1 MAESIDDLKDE
12 IIRLEKELLQSNNQ
26 REVYENGGAKLYY
39 AQQRKMSEMANVLN
53 KYSLESIDIVSKSDA
68 TFERVF
74 KLLEKSESISTAAA
88 GLGAAAGVT
97 GDEKKDTERKP
108 FNDRIAE
115 SRT

>member
-1 MAESIDDLKDE
+1 MTVEE
-12 IIRLEKELLQSNNQ
+12 LQSEIERLKKQ
-26 REVYENGGAKLYY
+26 LEQSEEYRRIYENGGAKLYY

-53 KYSLESIDIVSKSDA
+53 KYSLELIDMVSKSDA

-88 GLGAAAGVT
+88 GLGAAAGIT
-97 GDEKKDTERKP
+97 GNEKADTERKP

-115 SRT
+115 DRR

>member
-1 MAESIDDLKDE
+1 MAETIEDLKEE
-12 IIRLEKELLQSNNQ
+12 IEKLKKQVAIAEAARSI
-26 REVYENGGAKLYY
+26 YENGGAKLYY
-39 AQQRKMSEMANVLN
+39 AQQRKMSEMANVMN
-53 KYSLESIDIVSKSDA
+53 KYSLEGLDMASKSDA

-74 KLLEKSESISTAAA
+74 KLIEKSESISTAAA
-88 GLGAAAGVT
+88 GLGTAAGVT

>member
-1 MAESIDDLKDE
+1 MAESIEEKVV
-12 IIRLEKELLQSNNQ
+12 RLEKELEESNKL
-26 REVYENGGAKLYY
+26 RSIYENGGAKLYY

-53 KYSLESIDIVSKSDA
+53 KYSLESMDMVSKSDA

-97 GDEKKDTERKP
+97 GNEEKDTTKSTFLDTLAIKR
-108 FNDRIAE
+108 D
-115 SRT
+115 

>member
-1 MAESIDDLKDE
+1 MAESTLEEQILLLKKQ
-12 IIRLEKELLQSNNQ
+12 LEESESLRK
-26 REVYENGGAKLYY
+26 VYENGGAKLYY
-39 AQQRKMSEMANVLN
+39 SLQRKQSEMANALN
-53 KYSLESIDIVSKSDA
+53 KYNLESLDMVSKSDA

-74 KLLEKSESISTAAA
+74 KLLEKSETISSAAKVLGETA
-88 GLGAAAGVT
+88 GIT

>member
-1 MAESIDDLKDE
+1 MDLTIDELKE
-12 IIRLEKELLQSNNQ
+12 KIALLEKQLFVSEET
-26 REVYENGGAKLYY
+26 RKVYENGGAKLYY
-39 AQQRKMSEMANVLN
+39 AQQRKMSEMANVMN
-53 KYSLESIDIVSKSDA
+53 KYSLEGLDMASKSDA

-74 KLLEKSESISTAAA
+74 KLIEKSESISVAAA

-115 SRT
+115 SRS

>member
-1 MAESIDDLKDE
+1 MSESIEEK
-12 IIRLEKELLQSNNQ
+12 IVRLEKELEKSNKQ

-53 KYSLESIDIVSKSDA
+53 KYSLESMDMVSKSDA

-88 GLGAAAGVT
+88 GLGASAGVT
-97 GDEKKDTERKP
+97 GDEKKDLERKP

-115 SRT
+115 SRS

>member
-1 MAESIDDLKDE
+1 MAEDIQELQSE
-12 IIRLEKELLQSNNQ
+12 IIRLKKELEQSNVL

-53 KYSLESIDIVSKSDA
+53 KYSLESMDMVSKSDA

-97 GDEKKDTERKP
+97 GDEKKDLERKP

>member
-1 MAESIDDLKDE
+1 MAETIEELQEENERLKKQIAISE
-12 IIRLEKELLQSNNQ
+12 
-26 REVYENGGAKLYY
+26 EVRRMYENGSAKLYY
-39 AQQRKMSEMANVLN
+39 AQQRKMSEMANVMN
-53 KYSLESIDIVSKSDA
+53 KYSLEGLDMASKSDA

-74 KLLEKSESISTAAA
+74 KLIEKSESISSAAA

-115 SRT
+115 SRN

>member
-1 MAESIDDLKDE
+1 MAESIEEKVL
-12 IIRLEKELLQSNNQ
+12 RLEKELEESNKL
-26 REVYENGGAKLYY
+26 RGIYENGSAKLYY

-53 KYSLESIDIVSKSDA
+53 KYSLESMDMVSKSDA

-97 GDEKKDTERKP
+97 GDEKKDLERKP

-115 SRT
+115 SRN

>member
-1 MAESIDDLKDE
+1 MAETIEEKV
-12 IIRLEKELLQSNNQ
+12 IRLEKELEQSEKL
-26 REVYENGGAKLYY
+26 RGIYENGGAKLYY

-53 KYSLESIDIVSKSDA
+53 KYSLESMDMVSKSDA

-97 GDEKKDTERKP
+97 GDEKKDLERKP

-115 SRT
+115 SRN